1 MEGTALRL
9 LTVLL
14 AIVALARVALAT
26 DVEAEARRIE
36 TRLMAPCCGATTL
49 AQHHSPEA
57 DEMKEEIRSLLAQ
70 GWTEQRIL
78 DHFVE
83 RHGETIFSAPPARGF
98 NLLAYLLP
106 LLALVLGPLVIWR
119 VLRRNRPPTERDAPL
134 PRLSAEDRARLEQ
147 DLREV

>member
-14 AIVALARVALAT
+14 AIVALAGVAPAT

-36 TRLMAPCCGATTL
+36 GKLMAPCCGATTL
-49 AQHHSPEA
+49 AQHHSGAA
-57 DEMKEEIRSLLAQ
+57 DEMKREIRSLLAQ

-78 DHFVE
+78 DHFVAQY
-83 RHGETIFSAPPARGF
+83 GETILSAPPARGF

-106 LLALVLGPLVIWR
+106 LLALVVGPLVTWR
-119 VLRRNRPPTERDAPL
+119 VLRRNRPPAERDAPL